1 MKKFI
6 AMLAVIGILGA
17 SGVVFAATA
26 KTPAEIASIV
36 TGKTVEDITKER
48 AAGKTYGT
56 IANEAGKL
64 EEFKV
69 QIIEQKKEILDQRVK
84 EGEITQEQADEIYN
98 AIKNNQLTCDGTG
111 NTGLGRKYEVGF
123 GQGCGL
129 GFGRRQGMHNNRR

>member
-6 AMLAVIGILGA
+6 AMLTVIGILGA

-84 EGEITQEQADEIYN
+84 DGEITQEQADEIYN

-111 NTGLGRKYEVGF
+111 NAGLGRKYGVGF

-129 GFGRRQGMHNNRR
+129 GFSRRQGMHNNRR